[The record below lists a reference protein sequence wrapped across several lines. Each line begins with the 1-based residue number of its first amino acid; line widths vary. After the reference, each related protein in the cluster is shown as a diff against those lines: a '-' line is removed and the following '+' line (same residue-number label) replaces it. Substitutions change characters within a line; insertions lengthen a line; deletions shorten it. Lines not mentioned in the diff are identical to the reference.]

1 MRPVACACLTL
12 SSILAGAA
20 GAAPAAVSCDPTC
33 LERIADA
40 YRQAYVRHDPRLAPF
55 AAQVRFSENNVQM
68 KFPDAS
74 WDTVSVELGPVL
86 TVSDPASGN
95 VGIYT
100 AVLQHDVPGFLAVR
114 LRIRGGRI
122 TEVEQLLSTRRNLSA
137 PPTPI
142 GDARSLHHDADI
154 ARLVP
159 ASERSSR
166 AQLIALADG
175 YFATLENNTGE
186 IRHTRFARAAT
197 RLENGLRFTDIE
209 QAFRLGRYRFN
220 ARVRDRDYFLVDERR
235 GVVMSRAFID
245 HKGVLDAYALTDG
258 TPAHSPFHEPQTWA
272 LLELFKIR
280 SGMISA
286 VETTFIAV
294 PYYMRSPWSRAPGD
308 P

>member
-1 MRPVACACLTL
+1 MRSVALAGLAL
-12 SSILAGAA
+12 SSALARTV
-20 GAAPAAVSCDPTC
+20 GAAPAPPPCDPAC

-40 YRQAYVRHDPRLAPF
+40 YRQAYVRHDPQLAPF
-55 AAQVRFSENNVQM
+55 AAQVRFSENGVAM
-68 KFPDAS
+68 SFPEAS
-74 WDTVSVELGPVL
+74 WDTVSAELGPAL

-100 AVLQHDVPGFLAVR
+100 AILQHDVPGFLAVR
-114 LRIRGGRI
+114 LRIRAGRI
-122 TEVEQLLSTRRNLSA
+122 TEIEQLLSTRRNLSA

-142 GDARSLHHDADI
+142 GDAHSLHHDPDI
-154 ARLVP
+154 ARPVP
-159 ASERSSR
+159 PGERSSR
-166 AQLIALADG
+166 AQLVALADG

-186 IRHTRFARAAT
+186 IRHTRFAPAAT

-220 ARVRDRDYFLVDERR
+220 ARVRDRDYFLVDEAR

-245 HKGVLDAYALTDG
+245 HKGIIDEYTLTDG

-280 SGMISA
+280 RGMITA

-294 PYYMRSPWSRAPGD
+294 PYYMRSPWSPAARTP
-308 P
+308 